1 MRWVFALSLILGM
14 LALIVWAMVQGKQRS
29 RPDRGVNAARA
40 IAAAVAFGMGGL
52 SAAYAGWS
60 LGLATLAA
68 VGAAALAAWYAG
80 TFATPGGEGRD

>member
-60 LGLATLAA
+60 LWLATLA
-68 VGAAALAAWYAG
+68 GGWSRC
-80 TFATPGGEGRD
+80 PGSLVRGDGRNSRR

>member
-14 LALIVWAMVQGKQRS
+14 LALIFWAILQGKQRR
-29 RPDRGVNAARA
+29 RPDRGVNGERA

-60 LGLATLAA
+60 LWLAIPAA

-80 TFATPGGEGRD
+80 TVATPGGEGRD

>member
-14 LALIVWAMVQGKQRS
+14 LALILWAMVQGKQRS
-29 RPDRGVNAARA
+29 RPGRGVNAARA

-60 LGLATLAA
+60 LWVATLVAA
-68 VGAAALAAWYAG
+68 GVAALAAWYAG
-80 TFATPGGEGRD
+80 TVATPGGEGRD